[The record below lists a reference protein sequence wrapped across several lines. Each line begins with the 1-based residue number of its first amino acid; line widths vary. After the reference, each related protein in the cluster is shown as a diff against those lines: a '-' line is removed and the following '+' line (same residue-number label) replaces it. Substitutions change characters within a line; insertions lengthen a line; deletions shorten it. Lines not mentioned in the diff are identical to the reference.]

1 MTYSLLRRSVWVN
14 VGDRDDQK
22 GGILLSHFDLLSL
35 LHRFIITIDVL
46 QSNGTSKWTSWQQ
59 HASPNPIPRSTT
71 DN

>member
-46 QSNGTSKWTSWQQ
+46 QSNGTSK
-59 HASPNPIPRSTT
+59 
-71 DN
+71 